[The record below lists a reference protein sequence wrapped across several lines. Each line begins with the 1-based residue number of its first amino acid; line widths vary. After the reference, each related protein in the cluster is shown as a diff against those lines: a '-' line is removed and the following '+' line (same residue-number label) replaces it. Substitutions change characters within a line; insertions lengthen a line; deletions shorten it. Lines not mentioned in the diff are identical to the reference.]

1 MSTCPK
7 IIHSDLAARNFL
19 VGEDEVCKITDFGMT
34 GDVQEE
40 DIYVRIHEVQFFL
53 FSFLSKEK
61 KIFRTEADL
70 PDFFPSF
77 NFYAGE

>member
-7 IIHSDLAARNFL
+7 IIHSDLAARNVL
-19 VGEDEVCKITDFGMT
+19 VGEDEVCKITDFGRT
-34 GDVQEE
+34 GQEE

-70 PDFFPSF
+70 PDFLPSF